1 MILQYFSTILKNK
14 KRYKNMLTI
23 RDAYYIIILASRLER
38 VENLENSHNAARER
52 ALSASSVNRNEFSGY
67 SAAWL
72 ARLIWDQEVAGSN
85 PVTPIKQPVLH
96 LSNRLC
102 QPGCIIYSANTQNN
116 KIVNPMRV

>member
-1 MILQYFSTILKNK
+1 LILQYFSTILKNK

-85 PVTPIKQPVLH
+85 PVTPTEQPVYILQIG
-96 LSNRLC
+96 S
-102 QPGCIIYSANTQNN
+102 
-116 KIVNPMRV
+116 VNQVV